1 MDLFIYYYNNMNT
14 IKAKTN
20 KVQNIN
26 FEVFL
31 DSTNDALN
39 TNEKSIKLSINL
51 LTLLVLKEAFTKISN
66 LYYHLK
72 FEEIIALVTELLPEV
87 NNFQ

>member
-51 LTLLVLKEAFTKISN
+51 LTFISVKSSLYQNIKPLLSFKI
-66 LYYHLK
+66 
-72 FEEIIALVTELLPEV
+72 
-87 NNFQ
+87 